1 MLLHCAIIP
10 PRAELEAVSAIV
22 RGVPEPVVQPAE
34 EHGSGLL
41 GRFGRRRADVEVDA
55 QPMLEHVPMSQLLLP
70 VTAFGNLTV
79 QDAERLAGAIASAA
93 ADWHAPEVCIAGGTA
108 LDFPGDW
115 SVWAKIAG
123 DVDGLLAVARGV
135 TQSVESLGFFVDRR
149 TFRPMMS
156 VATVTPATTGP
167 FLQQVVDALEEYRGA
182 TWAADVVLLRETFVG
197 AVAEMV
203 EFQRITLG

>member
-10 PRAELEAVSAIV
+10 PRAELEAVTAIV
-22 RGVPEPVVQPAE
+22 RGVPEPVVQPTE
-34 EHGSGLL
+34 QGSGLL
-41 GRFGRRRADVEVDA
+41 GRFGRRRADVEEVDA
-55 QPMLEHVPMSQLLLP
+55 QPMLEYVPRSQLLLP

-79 QDAERLAGAIASAA
+79 QDAERLAGAIGNAAS
-93 ADWHAPEVCIAGGTA
+93 DWHAPEVCIAGGTA

-123 DVDGLLAVARGV
+123 DVEGLLAVARGV

-149 TFRPMMS
+149 TFRPMLS
-156 VATVTPATTGP
+156 VARVTPATTGP
-167 FLQQVVDALEEYRGA
+167 FLEQVVDALEDHRGE
-182 TWAADVVLLRETFVG
+182 TWAADVVLLKETFVG

-203 EFQRITLG
+203 EFQRISLG